1 MSENRNHCSKLANYL
16 TNKIMMKRIIIL
28 PILASTILSCD
39 NRTKI
44 PDANTTIYTG
54 DFAGE
59 PIELTLTNLDDSMV
73 KGESRHKGQT
83 SEMSGK
89 KMSSTKGYSY
99 RMKELGTGQYEGE
112 FSFELDTALNIIF
125 GSWQLADTT
134 DRTAIL
140 YTLRPKS
147 AN

>member
-1 MSENRNHCSKLANYL
+1 
-16 TNKIMMKRIIIL
+16 MKKKALLI
-28 PILASTILSCD
+28 PIFAFTFLSCKD
-39 NRTKI
+39 SHKTEDVNEVV
-44 PDANTTIYTG
+44 YTG

-73 KGESRHKGQT
+73 KGESRHKGQV

-89 KMSSTKGYSY
+89 KSASLKGYSY

-147 AN
+147 TH

>member
-1 MSENRNHCSKLANYL
+1 
-16 TNKIMMKRIIIL
+16 MKKNLLLI
-28 PILASTILSCD
+28 PIFTFTLLSCKD
-39 NRTKI
+39 SHKSE
-44 PDANTTIYTG
+44 DANAVVYTG

-73 KGESRHKGQT
+73 KGESRHKGQV

-89 KMSSTKGYSY
+89 KSASLKGYSY

-112 FSFELDTALNIIF
+112 FSFELDTSLNIIF

-147 AN
+147 TH